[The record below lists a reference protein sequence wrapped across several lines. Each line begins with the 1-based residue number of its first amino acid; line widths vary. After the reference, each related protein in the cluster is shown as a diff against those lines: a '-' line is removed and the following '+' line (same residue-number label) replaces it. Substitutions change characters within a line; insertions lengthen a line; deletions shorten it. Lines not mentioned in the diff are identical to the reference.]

1 MKEVYELWSFCIHSL
16 HRMVPASADLADLV
30 DPADP
35 VDLADL
41 VDPADPVDLAD
52 LVDPADPA
60 DPADLVDPAVPAVP
74 RPWDPQS
81 PVLRRN

>member
-16 HRMVPASADLADLV
+16 HRMVPASADLADPV
-30 DPADP
+30 DLADLADP

-41 VDPADPVDLAD
+41 VDPVDLAD

-60 DPADLVDPAVPAVP
+60 DLADPAVP

>member
-1 MKEVYELWSFCIHSL
+1 
-16 HRMVPASADLADLV
+16 MVPASADLV

-52 LVDPADPA
+52 LADPA
-60 DPADLVDPAVPAVP
+60 DPAVP

>member
-16 HRMVPASADLADLV
+16 HRMVPASADLV

-35 VDLADL
+35 VDLAD
-41 VDPADPVDLAD
+41 PADPVDL
-52 LVDPADPA
+52 ADPA
-60 DPADLVDPAVPAVP
+60 DPADLVDPADPAVP

>member
-16 HRMVPASADLADLV
+16 HRMVPASADPADLADLV
-30 DPADP
+30 DPADPADLADLVDPADPADP

-41 VDPADPVDLAD
+41 VDPADL
-52 LVDPADPA
+52 
-60 DPADLVDPAVPAVP
+60 AVP

>member
-16 HRMVPASADLADLV
+16 HRMVPASADLV

-41 VDPADPVDLAD
+41 ADPADPVDLAD

-60 DPADLVDPAVPAVP
+60 VP

>member
-16 HRMVPASADLADLV
+16 HRMVPASADLV

-41 VDPADPVDLAD
+41 ADPADPVDLA
-52 LVDPADPA
+52 DPADPA
-60 DPADLVDPAVPAVP
+60 DPADLVDPADPAVP